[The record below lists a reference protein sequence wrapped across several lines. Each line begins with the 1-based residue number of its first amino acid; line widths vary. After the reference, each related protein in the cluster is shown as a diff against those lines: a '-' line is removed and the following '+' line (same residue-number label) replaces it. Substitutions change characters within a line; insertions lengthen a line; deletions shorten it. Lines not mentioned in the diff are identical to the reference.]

1 MKNYVFGY
9 ARVQHRISK
18 FRPSAKGKT
27 QQAFQQLHDKKYG
40 FLRRSP
46 IFMSEKKVLF
56 TSNIKFPLGQTVA
69 TRGVLD
75 LLNHNEILK
84 LLTRHSAG
92 DWGDLC
98 CEDKNLNNFALSS
111 GEGRLFS
118 AYNTLKGKVWII
130 TEHDRSAT
138 TILLPNEY

>member
-1 MKNYVFGY
+1 M
-9 ARVQHRISK
+9 
-18 FRPSAKGKT
+18 
-27 QQAFQQLHDKKYG
+27 
-40 FLRRSP
+40 
-46 IFMSEKKVLF
+46 
-56 TSNIKFPLGQTVA
+56 SNIKFPLGQTVA

-75 LLNHNEILK
+75 LLNDNEIFK

-98 CEDKNLNNFALSS
+98 YEDKNLNNSSLSS

-118 AYNTLKGKVWII
+118 AYNTLKGKVWVI
-130 TEHDRSAT
+130 TEYDRSVT